1 MGPQVA
7 LGTLA
12 DVANRTSIN
21 SEHPRLRFEPMDRWV
36 AFAAGRPRHC
46 NLETWN
52 PQGWRKDSQGVEL
65 RILARDTAGNRH
77 HEIGSRDNGRAS
89 EKVRQGHRYST
100 FALQPLEWRVDDAG
114 NTTLRRNQHMAF
126 RQEVSK
132 RGFSWQPWVVL
143 PRDADKILVEQRFQ
157 AAYGAQRPTVT
168 NGEIIVPVGQT
179 FQKMILKR
187 QDFHCQAGRVT
198 PKLFEQR

>member
-65 RILARDTAGNRH
+65 GILARDTAGDGD
-77 HEIGSRDNGRAS
+77 HENGSGDHGRAS
-89 EKVRQGHRYST
+89 EKGTQEQRDST
-100 FALQPLEWRVDDAG
+100 FRLQPVEGAVDHPA
-114 NTTLRRNQHMAF
+114 NSTRR
-126 RQEVSK
+126 R
-132 RGFSWQPWVVL
+132 
-143 PRDADKILVEQRFQ
+143 
-157 AAYGAQRPTVT
+157 T
-168 NGEIIVPVGQT
+168 
-179 FQKMILKR
+179 
-187 QDFHCQAGRVT
+187 
-198 PKLFEQR
+198 